1 MVAEFD
7 GMVAETI
14 GIVAELDGMVAEI
27 DGMVAEIDG
36 MVAAVIGKVAGSN
49 WAEVDENCDRRSSC
63 DACRRGILR
72 GGSAERPASEAF
84 LWWDGYWTRM
94 VMSCIWGD
102 GTPIA
107 REISSACL

>member
-14 GIVAELDGMVAEI
+14 GIVAEVDGMVADI
-27 DGMVAEIDG
+27 DGMVAEFDG

-49 WAEVDENCDRRSSC
+49 RVEVDENCDRRSSC

-72 GGSAERPASEAF
+72 GGSARRPASEAS
-84 LWWDGYWTRM
+84 LWWDGCWTIM
-94 VMSCIWGD
+94 DMSCIWGD
-102 GTPIA
+102 STPIA
-107 REISSACL
+107 RDISSACL